1 MLLSVKDIL
10 SELETDQ
17 RVDIDRK
24 VDALHSHWTQLRTL
38 VEDRVD
44 LVTVF
49 LQFLQLAE
57 SLSNMFDYIEK
68 MLSETPESNKLAQL
82 DAVWMKV
89 KPAYEQLKS
98 EGARFNSETAKVG
111 VILYNSVW
119 NSFFSIITH
128 AIDIYF
134 F

>member
-1 MLLSVKDIL
+1 MLLAVKDIL
-10 SELETDQ
+10 SEVETEQ

-24 VDALHSHWTQLRTL
+24 VDALHSHWTQLRTI

-68 MLSETPESNKLAQL
+68 MLRESPESDKLAQL
-82 DAVWMKV
+82 DAVWLKV

-98 EGARFNSETAKVG
+98 EGARFLNETAKVNTCYSC
-111 VILYNSVW
+111 ILNNMCLKRKS
-119 NSFFSIITH
+119 
-128 AIDIYF
+128 
-134 F
+134 

>member
-10 SELETDQ
+10 SEVEAEQ

-24 VDALHSHWTQLRTL
+24 VDALHSHWTQLRTI

-68 MLSETPESNKLAQL
+68 MLQQAPESEKLVQL
-82 DAVWMKV
+82 DAVWLKV
-89 KPAYEQLKS
+89 KPAYEQLKI
-98 EGARFNSETAKVG
+98 EGARFLSDTSKVCN
-111 VILYNSVW
+111 IS
-119 NSFFSIITH
+119 
-128 AIDIYF
+128 
-134 F
+134 

>member
-1 MLLSVKDIL
+1 MLLAVKDIL
-10 SELETDQ
+10 SEVETEQ

-24 VDALHSHWTQLRTL
+24 VDALHSHWTQLRTI

-68 MLSETPESNKLAQL
+68 MLRESPESEKLAQL
-82 DAVWMKV
+82 DAVWLKV

-98 EGARFNSETAKVG
+98 EGARFLNETAKVNTCYSC
-111 VILYNSVW
+111 ILNNMCLKRKS
-119 NSFFSIITH
+119 
-128 AIDIYF
+128 
-134 F
+134 